1 MPMGRQCA
9 SGLSLLLSD
18 IRFFTRSA
26 AQGWYGA
33 PPCVLLPILPN
44 GDPPPPPPRPP
55 RPAAGGGAFGSRV
68 ISHTP
73 DKSGLPSDVFG
84 TPAFAS
90 SFPSAPTGT
99 PVGVYFGH
107 CAITVV
113 DAATTRLATA
123 SFVTDR
129 TLGSITS
136 CPPALLRR
144 RRPSATSQG
153 TACGHP

>member
-1 MPMGRQCA
+1 MPIGRQCA
-9 SGLSLLLSD
+9 SGLSLLLSP

-73 DKSGLPSDVFG
+73 DKSGLPSAIRG
-84 TPAFAS
+84 TGAFES
-90 SFPSAPTGT
+90 SFPSAPNGT
-99 PVGVYFGH
+99 AAAVYFGH
-107 CAITVV
+107 CAISVV
-113 DAATTRLATA
+113 EPASTRLATA
-123 SFVTDR
+123 NFASRR
-129 TLGSITS
+129 T
-136 CPPALLRR
+136 
-144 RRPSATSQG
+144 
-153 TACGHP
+153 